1 MRRLNATQ
9 ESPTIAITTVPIA
22 KASGVARPAA
32 CAVSE
37 TLSAI
42 AAVGAMIDIERP
54 VAWNSPSFLANMV
67 MLHLL
72 HQ

>member
-1 MRRLNATQ
+1 MRRLNPTKD
-9 ESPTIAITTVPIA
+9 SPTIAITAVPTA
-22 KASGVARPAA
+22 KASGAVRPAA

-37 TLSAI
+37 TLMAI
-42 AAVGAMIDIERP
+42 AVVGAMIDIERP
-54 VAWNSPSFLANMV
+54 VAWIRPSLLANMA